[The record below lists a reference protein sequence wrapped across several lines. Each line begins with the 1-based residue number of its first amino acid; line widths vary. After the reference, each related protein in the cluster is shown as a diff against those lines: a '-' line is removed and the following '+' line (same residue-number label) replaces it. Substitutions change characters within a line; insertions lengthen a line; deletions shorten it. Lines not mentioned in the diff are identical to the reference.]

1 MEHSIQDRIEGALW
15 GLFVADSLAMP
26 IHWYYNRK
34 NITSDFPGGVTQFEA
49 PRHPHPEA
57 FMIGM
62 RYRPDVETAQKLGR
76 PYDILHDHARFYDST
91 YSDMGFSL
99 RDQEGSHG
107 NAVAAA
113 GERYHYHHGLNAG
126 DNTVAAHLVRVLMRQ
141 IADAGRYDPVRFVN
155 AMVSFLTTPGLNR
168 DPYTEIYLRRWFEN
182 YSRGADPLS
191 AAEHQRNVW
200 SIGSHG
206 GMIRPMVLS
215 MLIPNDTALATGVA
229 LDHQVITHR
238 SEIVSG
244 ALSVSV
250 PLLHDLIRGME
261 IREAVASSAPR
272 IRMPSLNGREL
283 FAEYRNNDGPGNIS
297 KDRMW
302 HIHMD
307 RSEARF
313 DPASLAEDPGTD
325 QVVMGAFATAC
336 YPEHGLPLAMFH
348 AWNNTE
354 RPFEALIA
362 DANAGGDNVHRG
374 MVLGL
379 LVGAAD
385 PKAMRKRGK
394 DLCDADDI
402 HGEIAAFAE
411 HCVSDSAY

>member
-1 MEHSIQDRIEGALW
+1 
-15 GLFVADSLAMP
+15 
-26 IHWYYNRK
+26 
-34 NITSDFPGGVTQFEA
+34 
-49 PRHPHPEA
+49 
-57 FMIGM
+57 
-62 RYRPDVETAQKLGR
+62 
-76 PYDILHDHARFYDST
+76 
-91 YSDMGFSL
+91 
-99 RDQEGSHG
+99 
-107 NAVAAA
+107 
-113 GERYHYHHGLNAG
+113 
-126 DNTVAAHLVRVLMRQ
+126 MRQ

-215 MLIPNDTALATGVA
+215 MLIPNDTTLATGVA

-238 SEIVSG
+238 SEIVSS

-250 PLLHDLIRGME
+250 PLLHDLLHGME
-261 IREAVASSAPR
+261 ILEAVASSAPR

-283 FAEYRNNDGPGNIS
+283 FEEYRNNDGPGNIS
-297 KDRMW
+297 KNRMW

-307 RSEARF
+307 RSEAPF
-313 DPASLAEDPGTD
+313 DPASLAVNPGTD
-325 QVVMGAFATAC
+325 QVVMGVFATAC
-336 YPEHGLPLAMFH
+336 YPEHGFPLAMFH
-348 AWNNTE
+348 AWNNAE

-385 PKAMRKRGK
+385 PKTMRERGK

-402 HGEIAAFAE
+402 HSEIAAFAE
-411 HCVSDSAY
+411 LCGSDSAY

>member
-1 MEHSIQDRIEGALW
+1 MGQSVKDRIEGALW

-26 IHWYYNRK
+26 IHWYYNRN
-34 NITSDFPGGVTQFEA
+34 NISSDFPGGVRQFEA

-62 RYRPDVETAQKLGR
+62 RYHPDVQMARKLGR
-76 PYDILHDHARFYDST
+76 PHDILYDHARYYETS
-91 YSDMGFSL
+91 YAEMGFSL
-99 RDQEGSHG
+99 SDREGSHG
-107 NAVAAA
+107 NAVAADDQ
-113 GERYHYHHGLNAG
+113 RYHYHHGLNAG

-141 IADAGRYDPVRFVN
+141 ITNAGHYDPMLFVD

-168 DPYTEIYLRRWFEN
+168 DPYTEIYIRRWFEN
-182 YSRGADPLS
+182 YTRGADPLS

-215 MLIPNDTALATGVA
+215 MLLPDDAMLATGVA

-238 SEIVSG
+238 SEIVAS

-250 PLLHDLIRGME
+250 PLLHALLHGIEM
-261 IREAVASSAPR
+261 REAVASFAPR
-272 IRMPSLNGREL
+272 IHLPTLTGREL
-283 FAEYRNNDGPGNIS
+283 FAEYRENNGPGNIT

-307 RSEARF
+307 RSEDRF
-313 DPASLAEDPGTD
+313 DPALLAKDPGFD
-325 QVVMGAFATAC
+325 QVVMGTFATAC

-348 AWNNTE
+348 AWSNNET
-354 RPFEALIA
+354 PFEALIA

-374 MVLGL
+374 MLLGL
-379 LVGAAD
+379 LVGAAA
-385 PKAMRKRGK
+385 PEVMKERGN
-394 DLCDADDI
+394 DLCDARDI
-402 HGEIAAFAE
+402 LDEINAFAKL
-411 HCVSDSAY
+411 CGTDSVY